1 MAREIPKRINVW
13 NAVYNLNSD
22 LGVEWKDLA
31 TSLMGWIGDY
41 EVREWLQGRVERDY
55 ELTFDE
61 DGNIISDEDDE

>member
-1 MAREIPKRINVW
+1 MAREIAKRIHVW

-31 TSLMGWIGDY
+31 TSLIGWIGDY